1 MQNAMN
7 GPRHNYL
14 LFELIFV
21 GPKILFYYIYILL
34 LRLLHILFFDLQ
46 VKWAVSSPV
55 SAGHLNSVT
64 PRRPA
69 PSSAQGVPGPEPESE
84 NANIVPTNH
93 WRCSPCHRATRGGR
107 GQEACM

>member
-1 MQNAMN
+1 M
-7 GPRHNYL
+7 
-14 LFELIFV
+14 
-21 GPKILFYYIYILL
+21 
-34 LRLLHILFFDLQ
+34 LHILFFDLQ

-69 PSSAQGVPGPEPESE
+69 PSSAQGVPGPEPEPESE

-93 WRCSPCHRATRGGR
+93 WRCSPCHQGWAGAGGLYV
-107 GQEACM
+107 GQLVMHIP